1 MEIKFADSFFESL
14 KVLKR
19 HNTWWYRTYGTITE
33 DIPQFFKNIYRFRKE
48 LYKHRWWDYSFTL
61 MMLKRSLEIQAKGM
75 EEKGSEVKESLDKK
89 IFKMKRVIEILENK
103 IEVNYLE
110 LAEKKLGLLYD
121 WDFFEDSEDNI
132 KEEEKEHNKK
142 IYKLAQKIENKDWKE
157 LWKILEG
164 QDHNLYNKEKHGEF
178 EKWYNGSGITGWW
191 D

>member
-61 MMLKRSLEIQAKGM
+61 MMLKRSLEIQLNGM
-75 EEKGSEVKESLDKK
+75 EKQGSEVKDSLDKK
-89 IFKMKRVIEILENK
+89 IFKIKRVIEILENRV
-103 IEVNYLE
+103 EVNYLD

-132 KEEEKEHNKK
+132 KEEEKVHNKK

-164 QDHNLYNKEKHGEF
+164 QDHNLYNEEKHGEF
-178 EKWYNGSGITGWW
+178 EKWYDGSGITGWW